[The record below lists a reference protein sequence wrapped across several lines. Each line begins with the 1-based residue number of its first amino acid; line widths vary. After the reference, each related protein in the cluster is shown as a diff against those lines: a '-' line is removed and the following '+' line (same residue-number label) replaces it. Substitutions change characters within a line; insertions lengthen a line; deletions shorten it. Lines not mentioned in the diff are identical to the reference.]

1 MANQQDVNEALLSQ
15 IAEIKA
21 ELLAL
26 RVFTATIPGA
36 NKTPLQAIRNA
47 FPKPGN
53 PEYSADMIA
62 AAHRSLDSLD
72 ALRQLSESGHK
83 S

>member
-1 MANQQDVNEALLSQ
+1 MANQQDVDKALLSQ
-15 IAEIKA
+15 ITEMRG

-26 RVFTATIPGA
+26 KVFAAAIPGA

-53 PEYSADMIA
+53 PEYSADIIA
-62 AAHRSLDSLD
+62 AAHRSLDDLD
-72 ALRQLSESGHK
+72 SLRQLSESGRE

>member
-1 MANQQDVNEALLSQ
+1 MANQQDVNKALLSQ

-26 RVFTATIPGA
+26 RVFTAAIPGA
-36 NKTPLQAIRNA
+36 NKTPLQAVHNA

-53 PEYSADMIA
+53 PEYSADMTA
-62 AAHRSLDSLD
+62 AAHRSLESLD
-72 ALRQLSESGHK
+72 TLRQLFESGRK